1 MNTPDKIKILFV
13 EDMPSD
19 MELAIR
25 ELRKNNIDF
34 TSKRVETK
42 EDYLRELNEFRPDI
56 VISDYAMPE
65 FDGMAALKIL
75 LDFDS
80 TIPLVVLT
88 GSLNED
94 TAVDCLRA
102 GASDY
107 VIKEH
112 ITRLPY
118 AVTEALEQR
127 KNKKVKNAIELEL
140 KQRTEELN
148 NYFNQSLELFCIIDL
163 KGYFKRLNKTWETTL
178 GYTLSELNGL
188 HLIDLAHPDD
198 IEATQIAIEGLL
210 KNNIVLN
217 LVNRYR
223 CKDQKYKWI
232 EWRASRVESMIYAAA
247 RDITERKLAEE
258 ELKQSN
264 SKLEKTVL
272 QLTETQKQVLFQEKM
287 RSLGQMTSGICHDI
301 NNSLTPIM
309 GYIDILKA
317 DENLSEQ
324 YSTIFNRIIK
334 STNDIAKTIG
344 RLREFYRADVIESEL
359 KDLDINGIITETIE
373 LTKHRWKNIPELS
386 GTVIKIKPDLQD
398 NLPLT
403 IGQESEIV
411 EALTNLILNACDA
424 MPKGGELRFKTYL
437 KGKNIII
444 EISDTGIGMNEE
456 TLLRCLD
463 PFFTT
468 KGKNGTGLGL
478 SMVFGIL
485 ERHKGEIKINSVPDE
500 GTMIELILP
509 VRHNPK
515 TLSTPVVSNLT
526 PDLSGLKILS
536 VEDDPVISEMLTLML
551 KRKGFEVVAVRNG
564 RNGIDKYQE
573 ALIDNSPFD
582 LVITDLGM
590 AEMDGISF
598 SKAIKIITPAVPIIL
613 LTGFGS
619 LLDKTEHT
627 SIDYLLNKPLLSS
640 ELMKAINTLVKTKN
654 AC

>member
-223 CKDQKYKWI
+223 CKDQQYKWI